1 NLFFTWLIP
10 HIYGDQF
17 MINLPGL
24 KKPL

>member
-1 NLFFTWLIP
+1 LIP